1 MSREGTK
8 MSCDELTLGKIIFGY
23 TPRVVLPPQQPVS
36 NATMEQVQRWGED
49 VSNDGLDA
57 I

>member
-1 MSREGTK
+1 MI
-8 MSCDELTLGKIIFGY
+8 CDELTIGKSIFGY
-23 TPRVVLPPQQPVS
+23 TPREVLPPQQPVS
-36 NATMEQVQRWGED
+36 NVTMEQVQRWGEA